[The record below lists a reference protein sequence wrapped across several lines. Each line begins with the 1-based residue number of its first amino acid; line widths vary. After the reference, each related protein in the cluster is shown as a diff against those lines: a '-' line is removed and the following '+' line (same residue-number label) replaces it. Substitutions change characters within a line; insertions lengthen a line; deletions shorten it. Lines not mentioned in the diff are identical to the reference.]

1 MLGLLVLLLVLPC
14 AAWATLAVAGP
25 RITDDAG
32 RQVDLPAPARH
43 IVLTDGMGLLG
54 LMLIDP
60 DPVARLA
67 GWNRARLDS
76 SALSVLAPA
85 LPGLDAV
92 PDIGEPATGGSVE
105 ALIALAP
112 DLVVLDPY
120 YAERGSSAI
129 TTLQA
134 AGIPVA
140 VLALT
145 PNIRAPEP
153 HAGLLRLGTLIG
165 QNDRARAYAAFADAR
180 IARIRDRLA
189 DLPDAD
195 RPPVLIEAHAGAAA
209 CCMVAGAGQGI
220 GDFIGFAGGTNIG
233 AAIVPGMSGSIA
245 AEYAVKAQPRVY
257 IGTGGSYLAARG
269 GLVAGP
275 GVPVEQALAS
285 LRQVVAR
292 PGVAQTPAVD
302 SGRAWGI
309 WHGLAVSAW
318 NVVAIEA
325 LARWIHPERFADTDP
340 GATLH
345 EIETRF
351 SAAPLPGTLWIG
363 VTP

>member
-1 MLGLLVLLLVLPC
+1 MLRLLVLILALPV
-14 AAWATLAVAGP
+14 AAWAGP
-25 RITDDAG
+25 QITDDAG
-32 RQVDLPAPARH
+32 RQVRLAAPARH

-67 GWNRARLDS
+67 GWNRGRLDV
-76 SALSVLAPA
+76 SALRVLVPA
-85 LPGLDAV
+85 LPGLDRV

-120 YAERGSSAI
+120 YAERGSAAI
-129 TTLQA
+129 GTLEA

-145 PNIRAPEP
+145 PNIRAEEP
-153 HAGLLRLGTLIG
+153 HAGLVRLGALIG
-165 QNDRARAYAAFADAR
+165 QDSRARAYADFADAR

-189 DLPDAD
+189 DLPAAE
-195 RPPVLIEAHAGAAA
+195 RPPVLIEAHAGAGA
-209 CCMVAGAGQGI
+209 CCTVAGAGQGI
-220 GDFIGFAGGTNIG
+220 GDFIGFAGGDNIG
-233 AAIVPGMSGSIA
+233 AAIVPGMAGSIA
-245 AEYAVKAQPRVY
+245 AEYAIARQPLVY

-269 GLVAGP
+269 GLVVGP
-275 GVPVEQALAS
+275 GVPVEQALVS
-285 LRQVVAR
+285 LRRVLAR
-292 PGVAQTPAVD
+292 PGVAQTPAVAE
-302 SGRAWGI
+302 GRAWGI

-318 NVVAIEA
+318 NVVALEA

-340 GATLH
+340 AATLH
-345 EIETRF
+345 EIEARF
-351 SAAPLPGTLWIG
+351 AAAPLPGALWVG
-363 VTP
+363 LDPGARP

>member
-1 MLGLLVLLLVLPC
+1 MLRLLVLLLALPL
-14 AAWATLAVAGP
+14 AAWAGP
-25 RITDDAG
+25 QITDDAG
-32 RQVDLPAPARH
+32 RQVSLPAPARH
-43 IVLTDGMGLLG
+43 IVLTDGMGFLG

-67 GWNRARLDS
+67 GWNRSRLDS
-76 SALSVLAPA
+76 SALQVLVPA

-112 DLVVLDPY
+112 DLVILDPY
-120 YAERGSSAI
+120 YAERGDAAI
-129 TTLQA
+129 TTLEA

-153 HAGLLRLGTLIG
+153 HSGLVRLGALIG
-165 QNDRARAYAAFADAR
+165 QDDRARAYAEFADTR

-189 DLPDAD
+189 DLPDGE
-195 RPPVLIEAHAGAAA
+195 RPPVLIEAHAGASA

-220 GDFIGFAGGTNIG
+220 GDFIGFAGGRNIG
-233 AAIVPGMSGSIA
+233 AEIVPGMSGSIA
-245 AEYAVKAQPRVY
+245 AEYAVKAQPLVY

-275 GVPVEQALAS
+275 GVPVDQALAS
-285 LRQVVAR
+285 LRRVVAR

-302 SGRAWGI
+302 SGRAYGI

-325 LARWIHPERFADTDP
+325 LARWIHPERFPDTDP
-340 GATLH
+340 AATLH
-345 EIETRF
+345 QIETRF

-363 VTP
+363 LTP